1 LSTVATA
8 QKTARIDFDD
18 NDKVRALCGAHN
30 EHLKLIERRLGVQV
44 GSRGGQLVVTGADE
58 ARVKVVEGLLRE
70 LYELVASG
78 YPLYLED
85 VDQATKLAGQSVPL
99 REIFGDTVYVSA
111 RHRVITPK
119 GLGQKRYIQAIRD
132 NDIVFGIGPAGTGK
146 TYLAMAMAVAFLVDR
161 KVKRIVLCRPA
172 VEAGEKLG
180 FLPGDIAEKVN
191 PYLRPLYDALFDM
204 VDYEKASAFIERGTV
219 EVAPL
224 AFMRGRTLND
234 AFVILD
240 EAQNTTSEQ
249 MKMFLT
255 RLGYGSKAVI
265 TGDVTQVDLPSGRA
279 SGLLEVQ
286 KVLRGIEGIA
296 FCAFSEVDVVR
307 HPLVQEVVRAYD
319 AFDVERKAKA
329 DEERAAR
336 EGARAARPVE
346 GDDGG

>member
-1 LSTVATA
+1 
-8 QKTARIDFDD
+8 
-18 NDKVRALCGAHN
+18 
-30 EHLKLIERRLGVQV
+30 VQV
-44 GSRGGQLVVTGADE
+44 GSRGGQLVVAGADE
-58 ARVKVVEGLLRE
+58 ERVRVAETLLKE
-70 LYELVASG
+70 LYELIVGG
-78 YPLYLED
+78 YPLHPED
-85 VDQATKLAGQSVPL
+85 VDQATKLAGQNVPL
-99 REIFGDTVYVSA
+99 KEIFGDTVYVSA
-111 RHRVITPK
+111 RHRIITPK

-132 NDIVFGIGPAGTGK
+132 SDIVFGIGPAGTGK
-146 TYLAMAMAVAFLVDR
+146 TYLAMAMAVSFLVER

-172 VEAGEKLG
+172 VEAGERLG

-191 PYLRPLYDALFDM
+191 PYLRPLHDALFDM

-234 AFVILD
+234 AFIILD

-286 KVLRGIEGIA
+286 RVLRGVEGIE
-296 FCAFSEVDVVR
+296 FCSFTEIDVVR

-319 AFDVERKAKA
+319 AFDAERKAA
-329 DEERAAR
+329 SENARDERRRAAP
-336 EGARAARPVE
+336 EDGASDR
-346 GDDGG
+346 